1 MVASDLL
8 QRWWEDEEVQ
18 PIEGG
23 EGASDKE
30 VQPVEQADPELI
42 VLRKSE
48 VLASELL
55 LQPLRYG
62 EVQPV
67 DQEE

>member
-55 LQPLRYG
+55 L
-62 EVQPV
+62 
-67 DQEE
+67 

>member
-23 EGASDKE
+23 EGASD
-30 VQPVEQADPELI
+30 
-42 VLRKSE
+42 
-48 VLASELL
+48 LL
-55 LQPLRYG
+55 L
-62 EVQPV
+62 
-67 DQEE
+67 